1 MRKEEEAERVKQE
14 IRIIWGDYFKTPHF
28 KEYGE
33 IDDLTHQIMQKA
45 SACKQ
50 GVHREDGH
58 DLLNLI
64 NNFAEIFWHTKEVK
78 RFDGYVLTLP
88 LWKSSIHLLN
98 NTEYPTMFGWT
109 VIRIRGRSMSPA
121 LENGDFAIAK
131 HLTREAHLSIGEI
144 VLVDHPDLGLIV
156 KYVMALSPSGVR
168 LIGAASSSIDPYA
181 TGTIARDRV
190 LSRLV
195 EDQTHPHSSPP
206 RSV

>member
-1 MRKEEEAERVKQE
+1 MSLPSLSGNRLS
-14 IRIIWGDYFKTPHF
+14 I
-28 KEYGE
+28 
-33 IDDLTHQIMQKA
+33 
-45 SACKQ
+45 S
-50 GVHREDGH
+50 
-58 DLLNLI
+58 LN
-64 NNFAEIFWHTKEVK
+64 
-78 RFDGYVLTLP
+78 
-88 LWKSSIHLLN
+88 S
-98 NTEYPTMFGWT
+98 TEYPTMFGWT
-109 VIRIRGRSMSPA
+109 VMRIRGRSMSPA

-195 EDQTHPHSSPP
+195 WRIKPIHIHRLRGQYNCLEVDS
-206 RSV
+206 